1 MWKFHGTMLSL
12 KYAMSVFQK
21 RSKLVGCV
29 QSARVNDV
37 INFGQ
42 IISGDYYLRLLLDEG
57 GSTKIV
63 KAYATYNTSS
73 MHPLLNITFSL
84 SLLPSHSSAE
94 FFNDLYHRFLLSPKP
109 NMKAMCLQAM
119 AIVYGQCYEEI
130 GPFNDTEFI
139 VRKMALVCTSLQSR
153 FRLDYFHCHP

>member
-84 SLLPSHSSAE
+84 SLS
-94 FFNDLYHRFLLSPKP
+94 LSPS
-109 NMKAMCLQAM
+109 L
-119 AIVYGQCYEEI
+119 
-130 GPFNDTEFI
+130 
-139 VRKMALVCTSLQSR
+139 SLQ
-153 FRLDYFHCHP
+153 C

>member
-84 SLLPSHSSAE
+84 SLSFPLTPVLSSSMISTTGSCCPQSPTW
-94 FFNDLYHRFLLSPKP
+94 RPCVSRPWLLSTAS
-109 NMKAMCLQAM
+109 AM
-119 AIVYGQCYEEI
+119 
-130 GPFNDTEFI
+130 
-139 VRKMALVCTSLQSR
+139 R
-153 FRLDYFHCHP
+153 RLDPSMTLSSLLGKWHWYVPVYRVDLG